1 MNLFK
6 PRLSRRMIRQMTKNL
21 MLRLDIEEL
30 VEHPESAEA
39 ERIRA
44 KYLREIE
51 KRNENEQAEQN

>member
-30 VEHPESAEA
+30 VEHPDSAKSAE
-39 ERIRA
+39 IRA
-44 KYLREIE
+44 KYLREIQR
-51 KRNENEQAEQN
+51 RNENEQAEQN